1 MLYKLK
7 NPLLSLV
14 AVIVLGIAAVVQ
26 AQQEQAPAE
35 LSDGQVTLSLF
46 NADIQD
52 LVRWASSATQKT
64 IIIHPTVK
72 GKVTVV
78 AGEPMS
84 KHEAYQVFLSVLQ
97 VHGYVV
103 VESEGALK
111 VVPDKLGRESNIPLA
126 DSDSQSGLEDMV
138 VQVFKVN
145 NMAVGEVLT
154 IIRPMVP
161 QTGHL
166 AAYPSTN
173 SLLVAARSGKI
184 RQIAKIIAKLDT
196 AGSLNI
202 EMVPIE
208 FASARDLSQTLGRLI
223 PQAKGKNSTS
233 ALTIAVDERSNS
245 ILLTGDPGSRKE
257 LRKII
262 KRLDQPLPG
271 EGNTQVIFLQYAQA
285 KDLVPILESV
295 GGSAAKEGKDQK
307 ESKASFSIRADES
320 LNSIVVT
327 ATPSVLST
335 IKGVIAKLDVRRA
348 QVLVKAMIVEV
359 NEDFTRDLGI
369 EWRALS
375 SEGNTEITT
384 GISNFPNNVNS
395 AVADVGGLGALGQGL
410 SVGFFRGGDLRGV
423 IRALEGDSDANV
435 LSTPTILAMDNEE
448 ASILVGETVPFIT
461 GSQNRQGNTDP
472 FQTIQRKD
480 IGVTLKIKPRI
491 NNSDSVTLEIEQSVE
506 SIAQTTAA
514 TADIVTSKREIK
526 TRALVDDNQVLVLG
540 GLIRDEMTETE
551 SKVPILGSI
560 PVVGR
565 AFRSTNSS
573 LVKRNLMVFIH
584 PIILRDSTKSLTVS
598 RDRYDYMR
606 DRQDALQVRMEGVLV
621 PGTAPRLPELP
632 AAESVQEEVQ

>member
-7 NPLLSLV
+7 NILPFIMII
-14 AVIVLGIAAVVQ
+14 AFAGITATTQ
-26 AQQEQAPAE
+26 AQEEQAPAE
-35 LSDGQVTLSLF
+35 IANGQVTLSLF

-84 KHEAYQVFLSVLQ
+84 KSEAYQVFLSVLQ

-103 VESEGALK
+103 VESDGALK

-126 DSDSQSGLEDMV
+126 DSGSNSGLEDMV

-184 RQIAKIIAKLDT
+184 QQIAKIIAKLDT

-223 PQAKGKNSTS
+223 PQAKGKNSSS

-384 GISNFPNNVNS
+384 GISNFPNNVNA

-584 PIILRDSTKSLTVS
+584 PVILRDSRKSLTVS

-606 DRQDALQVRMEGVLV
+606 ERQDALQVRMEGVLV

-632 AAESVQEEVQ
+632 TATPTEQSER